1 MNLDTI
7 DLFSTLT
14 KEEKAHISNFFQ
26 EHIIKKGTTFLN
38 TGDDLNGAYLLLKGQ
53 IIVSNDAGK
62 WLWFINENSIIWVSI
77 IYDYSKREKKI
88 PAHLKAYQ
96 DCIFLIMPTDIIKNL
111 TDKDRVIFKKV
122 IDQIKEEKRIF

>member
-14 KEEKAHISNFFQ
+14 KEEKKHISYFFQ
-26 EHIIKKGTTFLN
+26 EHIVKKWTTFLT
-38 TGDDLNGAYLLLKGQ
+38 TGDDLNGAYLLLKWQ
-53 IIVSNDAGK
+53 IIVSNDNGK
-62 WLWFINENSIIWVSI
+62 WLGFINEDSIIWVSI

-88 PAHLKAYQ
+88 PANLKAYQ
-96 DCIFLIMPTDIIKNL
+96 ECIFLIMPTSIIQNL